1 MRRRQGLVAAALLLG
16 VLSFSG
22 GALAATI
29 TVNTT
34 DDSLAA
40 DGKCS
45 LREAVNAAN
54 ADAGGDCVAG
64 SGSDTIALPA
74 GTFKL
79 TIAGASEDANAT
91 GDLDLA
97 STITIAGAGAGAT
110 IVDGNHVDRVFD
122 VAGAKTVVLQGLTIT
137 GGRTPDGGNGGV
149 RRGGGGQ
156 GGGP

>member
-1 MRRRQGLVAAALLLG
+1 MRRPQGLVAAALLLG
-16 VLSFSG
+16 ILAFPG

-54 ADAGGDCVAG
+54 ADAGGDCAAG
-64 SGSDTIALPA
+64 SGSDTIALPS

-79 TIAGASEDANAT
+79 TIAGAGEDANAT
-91 GDLDLA
+91 GDLDLN
-97 STITIAGAGAGAT
+97 SPIPIGGAGCGGT
-110 IVDGNHVDRVFD
+110 TVDGNQIDRVFD
-122 VAGAKTVVLQGLTIT
+122 VGGARTATLQGLTVT
-137 GGRTPDGGNGGV
+137 GGRTADGV
-149 RRGGGGQ
+149 D
-156 GGGP
+156 GPPVSTGAPGTSG